1 MRLRVADGKIEKV
14 ANLTDVRLGLDGA
27 FGEWFGLAPGDT
39 PLLLRNNGNQQIYAP
54 DWDAP

>member
-1 MRLRVADGKIEKV
+1 MSVASMERL
-14 ANLTDVRLGLDGA
+14 ANG
-27 FGEWFGLAPGDT
+27 FGSAPGDT